1 MSSPSTIRLGVVQ
14 PRAFWGDEAPRNLD
28 EALRLIE
35 HAGAQDVDLLLFPET
50 YPGPYTASLRYEV
63 LEPLCNAA
71 ARKRV
76 GLVAGTTEETSP
88 GSGRHHVVAVVIG
101 SDGEIKGRYRR
112 THPVGTYLYSGGA
125 FWDVE
130 YEEANE
136 LPVFDMG
143 WGTLGVNIC
152 SEVYVPELARAV
164 ALKGAEVCVFPT
176 GVLID
181 ELGYMESWQTL
192 IRARAIENLMY
203 TATTVHLFPP
213 EFAALC
219 AEGGSF
225 DPDRINSGSGLSA
238 GHAMIASP
246 ERVLASSHEPGM
258 FTADLDLERVRR
270 LRSTE
275 EELVVPA
282 PFRTIPGVLDWR
294 RLDLVGDVLT
304 PARQLE
310 DAPR

>member
-1 MSSPSTIRLGVVQ
+1 MNSATIRLGVLQ
-14 PRAFWGDEAPRNLD
+14 PRTFWGEEASRNLD
-28 EALRLIE
+28 EALRWIE
-35 HAGAQDVDLLLFPET
+35 QAGSQDVDLLLFPET
-50 YPGPYTASLRYEV
+50 YPGPYQAHVRYEV

-71 ARKRV
+71 AHNRV
-76 GLVAGTTEETSP
+76 GLVAGTTEETAP
-88 GSGRHHVVAVVIG
+88 GSGRHRVVAVVIG

-112 THPVGTYLYSGGA
+112 THPVGTYLYSGGDL
-125 FWDVE
+125 WDVE
-130 YEEANE
+130 YEEADE

-152 SEVYVPELARAV
+152 SEVFVPELARAV

-181 ELGYMESWQTL
+181 ELGYMDTWQTL
-192 IRARAIENLMY
+192 IKARAIENLMY

-219 AEGGSF
+219 TETGTIESGTIS
-225 DPDRINSGSGLSA
+225 SGSGLTA

-246 ERVLASSHEPGM
+246 ERVLASSHEPGL
-258 FTADLDLERVRR
+258 FTADLDLDRVRR
-270 LRSTE
+270 MRSSE

-294 RLDLVGDVLT
+294 RLDVIGDVLT
-304 PARQLE
+304 PSHQLE
-310 DAPR
+310 KSRH